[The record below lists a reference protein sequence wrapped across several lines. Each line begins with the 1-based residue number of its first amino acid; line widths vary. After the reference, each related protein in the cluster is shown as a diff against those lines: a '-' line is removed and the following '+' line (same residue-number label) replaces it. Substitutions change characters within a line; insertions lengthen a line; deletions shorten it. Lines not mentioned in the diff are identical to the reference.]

1 MVSASLGGVAMRT
14 ILVVEDDPI
23 ARKSI
28 SALLGDEGYGIDEAS
43 DGFEALELL
52 HDRTFDLVLSDI
64 VMPRLDGLTLI
75 QHVRSSWPRTAIV
88 VMTAYFQDASN
99 SGFSVAGADE
109 FIRKPVVLADL
120 LSKIQRLLHSRLS

>member
-1 MVSASLGGVAMRT
+1 MRT

-28 SALLGDEGYGIDEAS
+28 SALLGEEGYGIDEAS
-43 DGFEALELL
+43 DGVEALEML

-64 VMPRLDGLTLI
+64 VMPHLDGLTLI
-75 QHVRSSWPRTAIV
+75 QHVRSSWPHTAIV

-99 SGFSVAGADE
+99 PGFSVAGADE
-109 FIRKPVVLADL
+109 FIRKPVVLGDL
-120 LSKIQRLLHSRLS
+120 LSKIQRLLHSKLS